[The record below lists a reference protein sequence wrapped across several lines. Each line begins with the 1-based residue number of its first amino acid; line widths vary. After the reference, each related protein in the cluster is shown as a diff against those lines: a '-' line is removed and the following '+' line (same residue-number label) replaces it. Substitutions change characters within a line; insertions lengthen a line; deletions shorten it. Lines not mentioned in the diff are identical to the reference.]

1 MDWAWVIP
9 IIAFIVWVISQVI
22 RASQQANIP
31 PGPQRP
37 PQARPQRA
45 ADAEIERFL
54 EEINRR
60 RQAQA
65 GRPLEERVPPRR
77 EPPPVQP
84 VEAPAPK
91 PLRPRSAAPRV
102 KPVSQPPPV
111 RRRPAPTL
119 VEPLPTP
126 PPPPAPPPTPDLV
139 QAAQAEA
146 AAIAAEVGSLEFK
159 PIAPVKRPEPS
170 PLLKRLRE
178 MLTSDGIRA
187 AILVNE
193 LISPPKCLRRPIR

>member
-9 IIAFIVWVISQVI
+9 IIAFIVWIISQVI
-22 RASQQANIP
+22 RAGQQVNVP
-31 PGPQRP
+31 PGPQRQ
-37 PQARPQRA
+37 PQARPPRA

-65 GRPLEERVPPRR
+65 ERPLEERVPPRR
-77 EPPPVQP
+77 EPPAVRP
-84 VEAPAPK
+84 VEAPAVK
-91 PLRPRSAAPRV
+91 PLRPRPVPRV

-111 RRRPAPTL
+111 RRRPAPSL
-119 VEPLPTP
+119 VEPVPTP

-159 PIAPVKRPEPS
+159 PIAPVKRPEPP

>member
-1 MDWAWVIP
+1 MDWAWAIP
-9 IIAFIVWVISQVI
+9 IIAFIVWIIAQVI
-22 RASQQANIP
+22 RAGQQANVP
-31 PGPQRP
+31 PPPQRP
-37 PQARPQRA
+37 PQPRPQRA

-60 RQAQA
+60 RQAQRE
-65 GRPLEERVPPRR
+65 RPAEAPPPRR
-77 EPPPVQP
+77 EVPTVQP

-91 PLRPRSAAPRV
+91 PRPRPVPRA

-111 RRRPAPTL
+111 RRPPAPSL

-126 PPPPAPPPTPDLV
+126 AAPPPIPVPPVPDLV

-146 AAIAAEVGSLEFK
+146 AAVAEEIGRLEFK
-159 PIAPVKRPEPS
+159 PIAPVKRPEPP

-178 MLTSDGIRA
+178 MLTSDGIRT

-193 LISPPKCLRRPIR
+193 LIGPPKCLRRSIR

>member
-9 IIAFIVWVISQVI
+9 IIAFIVWIISQVI
-22 RASQQANIP
+22 RAGQQANLP
-31 PGPQRP
+31 QGPQRQ
-37 PQARPQRA
+37 PQVRPLRP
-45 ADAEIERFL
+45 ADAEIDRFL

-65 GRPLEERVPPRR
+65 GRPVEERVPPRR
-77 EPPPVQP
+77 EAPAVQP

-91 PLRPRSAAPRV
+91 PARVRPAPRV

-111 RRRPAPTL
+111 RRPAASL

-126 PPPPAPPPTPDLV
+126 PPPPTPPPMPNLV
-139 QAAQAEA
+139 QTAQAQA

-159 PIAPVKRPEPS
+159 PIAPVKRPEPP

-193 LISPPKCLRRPIR
+193 LISPPRCLRHFRR

>member
-1 MDWAWVIP
+1 M
-9 IIAFIVWVISQVI
+9 
-22 RASQQANIP
+22 
-31 PGPQRP
+31 
-37 PQARPQRA
+37 
-45 ADAEIERFL
+45 
-54 EEINRR
+54 
-60 RQAQA
+60 
-65 GRPLEERVPPRR
+65 
-77 EPPPVQP
+77 
-84 VEAPAPK
+84 
-91 PLRPRSAAPRV
+91 
-102 KPVSQPPPV
+102 
-111 RRRPAPTL
+111 
-119 VEPLPTP
+119 
-126 PPPPAPPPTPDLV
+126 PDLV